1 MNRRPTRRRGGF
13 TLIEILV
20 AIVILGSVG
29 VGIAQLMFTSAN
41 RSTNAGAISYRAAA
55 LATEVSR
62 ITALPPASLA
72 DGSTTRTV
80 TALPFP
86 HTVTT
91 AASTASGLQT
101 VTITITPTGPK
112 AIAPRS
118 RTITRAMNTSGPNP
132 FGS

>member
-1 MNRRPTRRRGGF
+1 MTRRPLRRTGGF
-13 TLIEILV
+13 TLIEVLI
-20 AIVILGSVG
+20 AIVILGGVG
-29 VGIAQLMFTSAN
+29 VGIAQLMFTSAT

-62 ITALPPASLA
+62 VTALPAGALSN
-72 DGSTTRTV
+72 GTTTRSI
-80 TALPFP
+80 TARPFP

-91 AASTASGLQT
+91 VAATASGIQT

-112 AIAPRS
+112 AIAARS
-118 RTITRAMNTSGPNP
+118 RTISRAASTSGPNP